1 MGGVFWAVGL
11 AVVVGSTR
19 ALPRTIDG
27 RNGIFAAWETMD
39 DEVRAIFRPPVR
51 RARVRVVGGNWSFME
66 WNIRSKR
73 RTQREAAGTEL
84 RPRHSRR
91 GGKAR
96 RARKLKN
103 AEIDI
108 SGSGGGGDAGGTTN
122 VTRRM
127 SR

>member
-1 MGGVFWAVGL
+1 MEKRGL
-11 AVVVGSTR
+11 E
-19 ALPRTIDG
+19 
-27 RNGIFAAWETMD
+27 ETMD

-66 WNIRSKR
+66 WNMRSKR
-73 RTQREAAGTEL
+73 RTQREGAGTEL
-84 RPRHSRR
+84 RPRHSKR

-96 RARKLKN
+96 RPRNDGADEGGTRGRAARKLEST
-103 AEIDI
+103 EIDI
-108 SGSGGGGDAGGTTN
+108 SGGGKAGSTMN